1 MVAVPDLNIMT
12 DFKDVLSV
20 NNPHELR
27 VLLTSEGRQLYFQKE
42 CLEPVS
48 VFRKVNDDKWEN
60 IAKGIRPPYTDLLE
74 INSPAKIEYKL
85 SFGNGEA
92 ESNIVKVMI

>member
-1 MVAVPDLNIMT
+1 MAAVHDFNTLT

-27 VLLTSEGRQLYFQKE
+27 VFLTGEGRQLYFQKE

-48 VFRKVNDDKWEN
+48 VFRKVNDDYWEN
-60 IAKGIRPPYTDLLE
+60 IAKGVRPPYTDSKE

-92 ESNIVKVMI
+92 ESNTVKVLI